1 MRLEVSASARDLV
14 TPTEVAW
21 APVTPVEVA
30 LTNRRVVDVQF
41 LPTRMVP

>member
-1 MRLEVSASARDLV
+1 MGIEISASARDSI

-30 LTNRRVVDVQF
+30 LTNRRVVDVQS
-41 LPTRMVP
+41 LPTRMMP